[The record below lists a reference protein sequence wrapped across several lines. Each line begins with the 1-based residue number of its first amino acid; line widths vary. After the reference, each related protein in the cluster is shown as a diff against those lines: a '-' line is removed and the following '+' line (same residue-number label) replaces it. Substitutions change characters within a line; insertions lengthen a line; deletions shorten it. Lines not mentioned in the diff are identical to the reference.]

1 MVIGKYFS
9 NNGIHYIGMVHSDLY
24 DGLSQLFWYLHQD
37 CNDVANLQALH
48 TSNEGVLFAM
58 PILVGQEN
66 IYDMVYGGLV
76 YAQVRSHILH
86 KQVPVLC
93 MTLL

>member
-1 MVIGKYFS
+1 MVIWKYFS

-48 TSNEGVLFAM
+48 ISNEGVLFAM
-58 PILVGQEN
+58 PVKKTYTTWSMEVSSML
-66 IYDMVYGGLV
+66 
-76 YAQVRSHILH
+76 RC
-86 KQVPVLC
+86 VPIFS
-93 MTLL
+93 TSKFQSPA